1 MTVISFRFC
10 FCALPVH
17 KPCLAVSKI
26 FDGPL
31 LKIFDGPLLLLFG
44 ALRHGGDGIDVA
56 TRKDAH
62 IALVVGYKGWLAVVA
77 V

>member
-17 KPCLAVSKI
+17 KPCLAVS
-26 FDGPL
+26 
-31 LKIFDGPLLLLFG
+31 KIFDGPLLLLFG